1 VIALASL
8 EIDNLACVRGGRLI
22 FRGLSL
28 RVAAGEV
35 LAVEGANG
43 SGKTSLLRL
52 IAGLLKQEDGIVRLR
67 MKGAAELCEPEER
80 GRQIGWLGHQDAI
93 KAQLTPLE
101 LLRFF
106 AAFYGGEADL
116 LLALE
121 RAGLAAARDLPAQYL
136 SAGQK
141 KRLALARLW
150 LSRRSLWLMDEPLA
164 ALDAEGKALVAELVA
179 GHCAAGGMAVAATHE
194 PLGLACAKLRLA

>member
-1 VIALASL
+1 VTGAPAL
-8 EIDNLACVRGGRLI
+8 EIDNLACVRGGRLL

-52 IAGLLKQEDGIVRLR
+52 IAGLLRPKEGSIRLR
-67 MKGAAELCEPEER
+67 LPDAEPVCEPEER
-80 GRQIGWLGHQDAI
+80 GRSVGWLGHQDAV

-106 AAFYGGEADL
+106 AAFYGAEADVL
-116 LLALE
+116 PALE
-121 RAGLAAARDLPAQYL
+121 RVGLAAARDLPAQYL

-141 KRLALARLW
+141 KRLALARLQ
-150 LSRRSLWLMDEPLA
+150 LSQRPLWLMDEPLA
-164 ALDAEGKALVAELVA
+164 ALDAEGKALAAELIA
-179 GHCAAGGMAVAATHE
+179 AHCAAGGMAVAATHE
-194 PLGLACAKLRLA
+194 PLGLAGVKLRLA

>member
-8 EIDNLACVRGGRLI
+8 EIENLACVRGGRLI
-22 FRGLSL
+22 FRGLSF
-28 RVAAGEV
+28 RVAAGEI

-52 IAGLLKQEDGIVRLR
+52 IAGLLRPKEGSIRLCLPD
-67 MKGAAELCEPEER
+67 AEPVSEPEER
-80 GRQIGWLGHQDAI
+80 GRSVGWLGHQDAI

-106 AAFYGGEADL
+106 AAFYGAEADVIP
-116 LLALE
+116 ALE
-121 RAGLAAARDLPAQYL
+121 RVGLAAARDLPAQYL

-141 KRLALARLW
+141 KRLGLARLK
-150 LSRRSLWLMDEPLA
+150 LSRRSVWLMDEPLA

-179 GHCAAGGMAVAATHE
+179 GHCAAGGMAVVATHE